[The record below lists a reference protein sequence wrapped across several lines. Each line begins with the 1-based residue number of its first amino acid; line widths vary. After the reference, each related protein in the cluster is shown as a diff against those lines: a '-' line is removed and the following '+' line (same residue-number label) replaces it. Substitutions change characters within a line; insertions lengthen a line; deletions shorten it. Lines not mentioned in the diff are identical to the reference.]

1 MDEKRTTS
9 YIDSNGNKKTGVI
22 QPTYNAGTDYM
33 ANMNRAAAS
42 GDMGAAAYYETQ
54 RNAKIQGEGLDYEPS
69 SLYAQYAKE
78 YTPEETAKLEQGY
91 TPSYSAAKD
100 YQAEINKA
108 VNVGDY
114 TAAAYYE
121 QQRNAKIQGEGLDY
135 EKTDLYSKYAS
146 ELDDVKKAELEQG
159 YKTEEEKA
167 AEIGYLSSA
176 LQQLQKIYQ
185 EQLAA
190 NDAESAAQTQL
201 EIERL
206 QRQKE
211 QVNEEYAKV
220 NRQLYADTMKQ
231 QRTLPERLAAM
242 GYTGGLTESSML
254 KGQISYEQALRDNEE
269 ARIAAGNDID
279 IQARETELQ
288 QEIARAQAEREIR
301 NNYLTSYTGVMGQL
315 QSQKNYEGE
324 AALAQKNYEAEQAL
338 AKRQATIGYAQAMA
352 ETLAQYGDF
361 SGYKSVTDINGNRLY
376 TDEQI
381 AAMQAAYHAAQT
393 ARTSGGYSGYSSS
406 RSSYDYSNGAPE
418 DASDTNAG
426 VSKDTYDGIM
436 RTVATY
442 IHGQPERAGQIL
454 AENADRM
461 SDEQWEM
468 AKRTMKNEYGIIIN

>member
-91 TPSYSAAKD
+91 TPSYSTAKD

-108 VNVGDY
+108 AKAGDY
-114 TAAAYYE
+114 AAAAYYE
-121 QQRNAKIQGEGLDY
+121 AQRNAKIQGEGLDY
-135 EKTDLYSKYAS
+135 AQTGIYSKYLS
-146 ELDDVKKAELEQG
+146 GIDDARKAALEQG
-159 YKTEEEKA
+159 YQTPEEM
-167 AEIGYLSSA
+167 GYLNSA
-176 LQQLQKIYQ
+176 LQQLQSNYTAQI
-185 EQLAA
+185 AA
-190 NDAESAAQTQL
+190 NDAEAAAKTKL
-201 EIERL
+201 AIEQL

-220 NRQLYADTMKQ
+220 NRQFYTDTMQ
-231 QRTLPERLAAM
+231 QQKTLPEQLAAM

-279 IQARETELQ
+279 LQARETELQ

-301 NNYLTSYTGVMGQL
+301 NNYLTSYTGIMGQL

>member
-91 TPSYSAAKD
+91 TPSYSTAKD

-108 VNVGDY
+108 AKAGDY
-114 TAAAYYE
+114 AAAAYYE
-121 QQRNAKIQGEGLDY
+121 AQRNAKIQGEGLDY
-135 EKTDLYSKYAS
+135 AQTGIYSKYLS
-146 ELDDVKKAELEQG
+146 GIDDARKAALEQG
-159 YKTEEEKA
+159 YQTPEEM
-167 AEIGYLSSA
+167 GYLNSA
-176 LQQLQKIYQ
+176 LQQLQSNYTAQI
-185 EQLAA
+185 AA
-190 NDAESAAQTQL
+190 NDAEAAAKTKL
-201 EIERL
+201 AIEQL

-220 NRQLYADTMKQ
+220 NRQLYTDTMQ
-231 QRTLPERLAAM
+231 QQKTLPEQLAAM
-242 GYTGGLTESSML
+242 GYTGGMTESSML
-254 KGQISYEQALRDNEE
+254 KGQLSYEQALRDNEE

-279 IQARETELQ
+279 LQARETELQ

>member
-91 TPSYSAAKD
+91 TPSYSTAKD

-108 VNVGDY
+108 AKAGDY
-114 TAAAYYE
+114 AAAAYYE
-121 QQRNAKIQGEGLDY
+121 AQRNAKIQGEGLDY
-135 EKTDLYSKYAS
+135 AQTGIYSKYLS
-146 ELDDVKKAELEQG
+146 GIDDARKAALEQG
-159 YKTEEEKA
+159 YQTPEEM
-167 AEIGYLSSA
+167 GYLNSA
-176 LQQLQKIYQ
+176 LQQLQSNYTAQI
-185 EQLAA
+185 AA
-190 NDAESAAQTQL
+190 NDAEAAAKTKL
-201 EIERL
+201 AIEQL

-220 NRQLYADTMKQ
+220 NRQLYTDTMKQ
-231 QRTLPERLAAM
+231 QKTLPEQLAAM
-242 GYTGGLTESSML
+242 GYTGGMTESSML
-254 KGQISYEQALRDNEE
+254 KGQLSYEQALRDNEE

-279 IQARETELQ
+279 LQARETELQ

-315 QSQKNYEGE
+315 QSQKNYEAE
-324 AALAQKNYEAEQAL
+324 RELARQQAAISYALAQ
-338 AKRQATIGYAQAMA
+338 A

-361 SGYKSVTDINGNRLY
+361 SGYANVTDLNGNRVY
-376 TDEQI
+376 SDAQI
-381 AAMQAAYHAAQT
+381 AAMKAAYDEAKAAE
-393 ARTSGGYSGYSSS
+393 AAKSASSS
-406 RSSYDYSNGAPE
+406 YYDYSNGAPE
-418 DASDTNAG
+418 GTEEADMYSQVEKEVQELKNSGATRADIWSTVNTASGMGLITTKQATQLIG
-426 VSKDTYDGIM
+426 KYGSDGKPSY
-436 RTVATY
+436 RPGTW
-442 IHGQPERAGQIL
+442 G
-454 AENADRM
+454 
-461 SDEQWEM
+461 
-468 AKRTMKNEYGIIIN
+468 K